1 MSNHEVLRWY
11 LHVDLDAFFAS
22 VEQLDN
28 PELRGKPVIVGG
40 LPEDRR
46 SVVSTA
52 SYEARVFGV
61 HSAMPTFQAYRL
73 CPQGIFV
80 RGRMHRYAELS
91 HQIMNIFR
99 DYSPDVDQM
108 SIDEAFIDLTGTE
121 KLFGLP
127 EETAKKIKARVKEE
141 TGLTVSIGL
150 ATTKYLAKIAS
161 GLSKPD
167 GFYHIKHGEEQNFML
182 NLPLSKVWGLGPKSQ
197 ELIRSKGLNSTRD
210 IFEKD
215 YDTLEFLFGKNMGS
229 FLYNVVR
236 GIEKDSFS
244 RETKSHSISAE
255 TTFPFDLTDIYTIE
269 TELLEL
275 AHGVYFRLLKEESYS
290 RTAFVK
296 IRYDDFSTSSVQETV
311 DRNIMTLDSF
321 FEIIKRLFEKKYQNG
336 RGIRLLGVG
345 FDNIVKEEKPYQQD
359 LFSDNK
365 DEKKQAVEKAI
376 LSLSKKHPEIKVSKA
391 RTIKGIIAALFIATS
406 FLQKTEA
413 QKINFPENESPKEL
427 PSKDPPTIYEY
438 DINDANH
445 VDFELSGYWSGFF
458 TQNLDFTFGNGTR
471 PAFSLPTP
479 VFSQDVELSARILLN
494 KHWYFE
500 ADFADE
506 FKKNTIAAGY
516 NGNGLIRSFRMANR
530 GITMPAIYSADYFGF
545 GLSGGNNQAPGLSL
559 SLKPASELWQ
569 ADFLLRYDMTEVHS
583 AVFYGM
589 NSVNDYKKDISEFLY
604 GREFRFPES
613 KSQLLQEISAVYVEA
628 NGGKFTA
635 GDGRKYNRLSS
646 DQYTVI
652 QHTARLILSSDAG
665 GNKGNLGSD
674 KAQQIPSIIVTFR
687 SKTSANEIVMAEGR
701 WEEPATFL
709 GKIQRKLGGG
719 KYNLSK
725 YAYNQLTSINGETAL
740 IIQSPAGFSPFLCP
754 NYYDLGNEK
763 DTADSEVTVI
773 FETSEKTLPQFS
785 AVTTN
790 ETYTSLYTDF
800 FKDNHS
806 FVQIINQDDL
816 DSIYPFAELA
826 PEIYLN
832 LSNESNIC
840 LLTRIFTPQ
849 DQIRISKDAADGTV
863 LVYKN
868 GILMQ
873 GSSYNHSTG
882 IVKLGETVSQSDK
895 LTITWQE
902 DSKDFS
908 QGAIT
913 AGAGF
918 KANFLPWLT
927 GDIALTG
934 RWPLNF
940 NKNYIANGTDGIKN
954 GFVALSSGIEYSR
967 DGLTLR
973 EKTALSVQKENTASG
988 LVVLNQEIY
997 VPKTF
1002 YLEAF
1007 AGKNAKADP
1016 GITGFCIPLVW
1027 NSINESQNLPAQ
1039 TDIKLTGGNLL
1050 MNSSSIVVAV
1060 KADFHNLESES
1071 QQSLNSFLDVYLI
1084 AGIKAGET
1092 ADSIEI
1098 ENYPHW
1104 KLNTSEKLDLS
1115 NNNWQMITIELSDWD
1130 RSRLTAGNDIRLLIK
1145 KSEDTSLTQL
1155 TSGQHGGISGTLY
1168 FGPYEP
1174 VLKASSLKAPEEYLV
1189 TSRAEI
1195 YDAEKY
1201 AVHIKWKKDTSFSNS
1216 GFITDSNDEGNI
1228 ISTEY
1233 FTPADFSSYKS
1244 LSWDFSTSTNL
1255 PFTLILDSQTSTS
1268 SDTALQL
1275 EIQKLPENI
1284 VSSSTGLLHN
1294 LKIDLK
1300 TKEVFID
1307 GIKLSSYIYT
1317 LYINDK
1323 IIPSRQKLI
1332 LKLSENQDL
1341 YRQGD
1346 FYNGRLTYSESEVYC
1361 NIQNYASVKYQK
1373 DGNLLSVNNFVLL
1386 KDFLIYADST
1396 QSSGKLSSPDFSV
1409 NSNTGTSATISG
1421 IKTKVDL
1428 SLQKEKIKSA
1438 GHTLST
1444 DSEIIPYLSAEEKYY
1459 FDITSREI
1467 RKEDNFSLDLSKLRI
1482 PVKTSHKT
1490 NTSDTLLHARQNSN
1504 TNFDFTWKNE
1514 KYTAGFNSDITLSQK
1529 LNKSFCLSE
1538 QNNISDY
1545 FSNWAKTSG
1554 IQFSTGMKDAVR
1566 RDSEMSAKI
1575 FGVIP
1580 VYQAEFKPQLE
1591 YILSGAYKKPGN
1603 SLFTDKEKLSLTLP
1617 FALNGNALSFEISRT
1632 GSATNNLSS
1641 QDFIYTDGSYLED
1654 IKTIIRQQKEH
1665 KYFYTSIPFYEIFD
1679 TNLATLV
1686 TNDYS
1691 AFYELKYNRKL
1702 SNSLKDLYLPSAVSF
1717 TLIRDIKNQSSKK
1730 SDLYQMKAV
1739 VTNTSINNFGSHSKG
1754 KIFGWFEQ
1762 EELFSTLTGIIKLPY
1777 ENGILYDDIRYQF
1790 SAYLQ
1795 LMLLIKEKTTITSS
1809 LDFSIDDSFS
1819 WSTNGLLV
1827 YERPCNNCLFYVLV
1841 DFLLPHFKGNVTAM
1855 KRKDTLNIELS
1866 QIDKE
1871 SLQKYTYKHF
1881 AEITFQEHFSI
1892 NGEIGASFTHK
1903 SDSAD
1908 LLSLC
1913 LSLGAK
1919 AEF

>member
-1 MSNHEVLRWY
+1 MSASEVLRWY

-28 PELRGKPVIVGG
+28 PELKGKPVIVGG

-52 SYEARVFGV
+52 SYEARAFGV

-91 HQIMNIFR
+91 HQIMNIFC

-127 EETAKKIKARVKEE
+127 EETARKIKARVKEE

-167 GFYHIKHGEEQNFML
+167 GFYHIKHGDEQNFML

-197 ELIRSKGLNSTRD
+197 ELIRSKGLTTTRD

-236 GIEKDSFS
+236 GIEKESFS

-255 TTFPFDLTDIYTIE
+255 TTFPYDLTDIYTIE

-296 IRYDDFSTSSVQETV
+296 IRYDDFSTCTVQETV
-311 DRNIMTLDSF
+311 ERNIMTLDSF
-321 FEIIKRLFEKKYQNG
+321 FEIIKRLFEKRYQNG

-345 FDNIVKEEKPYQQD
+345 FENIVKEEKPYQQD
-359 LFSDNK
+359 LFNDNK

-391 RTIKGIIAALFIATS
+391 RTIKGIIAALFISLS
-406 FLQKTEA
+406 FMQKSEA
-413 QKINFPENESPKEL
+413 QETKTPKQL
-427 PSKDPPTIYEY
+427 PSKDPPSLFEY
-438 DINDANH
+438 DINDKNH
-445 VDFELSGYWSGFF
+445 VDIELSGYWSGFF
-458 TQNLDFTFGNGTR
+458 TQNFDFTFGNGTR
-471 PAFSLPTP
+471 PAFALPTP
-479 VFSQDVELSARILLN
+479 VFKQDVELSARILLN

-506 FKKNTIAAGY
+506 FKKNSIAAGY
-516 NGNGLIRSFRMANR
+516 KGDGLVRSFRIANR

-545 GLSGGNNQAPGLSL
+545 GLAGGNNQAPGLSL
-559 SLKPASELWQ
+559 TLKPLSELWQ

-589 NSVNDYKKDISEFLY
+589 NSVTDYKKDISGFMY
-604 GREFRFPES
+604 GREFRFPET
-613 KSQLLQEISAVYVEA
+613 KTHLLQEISSVYVESK
-628 NGGKFTA
+628 GGKYTA
-635 GDGRKYNRLSS
+635 ANGRKYNRLSS
-646 DQYTVI
+646 DQYAVI
-652 QHTARLILSSDAG
+652 QHTGRLILSSDAG
-665 GNKGNLGSD
+665 GDKGSLGSD
-674 KAQQIPSIIVTFR
+674 KATQIPSIIITFR
-687 SKTSANEIVMAEGR
+687 SKNSANEIISAEGS
-701 WEEPATFL
+701 WENAASFL

-725 YAYNQLTSINGETAL
+725 YAYNQLTSINGDTAL
-740 IIQSPAGFSPFLCP
+740 IIQSPSGFSPFLCP
-754 NYYDLGNEK
+754 NYYDLGKEK

-773 FETSEKTLPQFS
+773 FEASEKTLPQFS
-785 AVTTN
+785 AVTTD

-806 FVQIINQDDL
+806 YVQLINQDDS
-816 DSIYPFAELA
+816 DSVYPFAEIA

-832 LSNESNIC
+832 LSNESNVC
-840 LLTRIFTPQ
+840 LLTRIFNPQ
-849 DQIRISKDAADGTV
+849 ESLRISKDAADGTV

-873 GSSYNHSTG
+873 GTSYNHSTG
-882 IVKLGETVSQSDK
+882 IVTLGESVSHSDK

-902 DSKDFS
+902 DTKDFS
-908 QGAIT
+908 RGAVT
-913 AGAGF
+913 AGAGI

-934 RWPLNF
+934 RWPINF
-940 NKNYIANGTDGIKN
+940 NKAYIANGTDGIKN
-954 GFVALSSGIEYSR
+954 GFAALSTGIEYKK
-967 DGLTLR
+967 DGLTLT
-973 EKTALSVQKENTASG
+973 EKTAVSVQQENTASG
-988 LVVLNQEIY
+988 LIVLNQEIY

-1002 YLEAF
+1002 YLEASSG
-1007 AGKNAKADP
+1007 ANATADP

-1027 NSINESQNLPAQ
+1027 NSINETQNIAAK

-1050 MNSSSIVVAV
+1050 MNSSSLVVAL
-1060 KADFHNLESES
+1060 KPDFKTSIPLTS
-1071 QQSLNSFLDVYLI
+1071 QNLNSYFDIYLV

-1104 KLNTSEKLDLS
+1104 KLNSTDRLDIS
-1115 NNNWQMITIELSDWD
+1115 KNSWQMITLPLTEWD
-1130 RSRLTAGNDIRLLIK
+1130 RSRLTAENDIRLIIK
-1145 KSEDTSLTQL
+1145 KAENNSLSGLTPTQ
-1155 TSGQHGGISGTLY
+1155 SNGISGTLY

-1174 VLKASSLKAPEEYLV
+1174 VLKTSGLQYPENYTV
-1189 TSRAEI
+1189 TTRAEP
-1195 YDAEKY
+1195 YGAEKY
-1201 AVHIKWKKDTSFSNS
+1201 AEHLKWKKDSSSAYSAADN
-1216 GFITDSNDEGNI
+1216 ENI
-1228 ISTEY
+1228 ISTQY
-1233 FTPADFSSYKS
+1233 FTPADLSSYKS
-1244 LSWDFSTSTNL
+1244 LSWDFSTSSSV
-1255 PFTLILDSQTSTS
+1255 PFVLILDSVNSTS
-1268 SDTALQL
+1268 LATFSNLSSDIALQL
-1275 EIQKLPENI
+1275 EIRSLPENI
-1284 VSSSTGLLHN
+1284 TSIPSVLLHN
-1294 LKIDLK
+1294 LRVDLEQ
-1300 TKEVFID
+1300 KEVFID
-1307 GIKLSSYIYT
+1307 GIKLSPYNYS

-1323 IIPSRQKLI
+1323 VIPSRQKLI
-1332 LKLSENQDL
+1332 LKISENSEL
-1341 YRQGD
+1341 YTQGD
-1346 FYNGRLTYSESEVYC
+1346 FYNGRLVYSESEIYC

-1373 DGNLLSVNNFVLL
+1373 DGNLISIN
-1386 KDFLIYADST
+1386 DFSLVRDLIVYADSK
-1396 QSSGKLSSPDFSV
+1396 QSTGKLSSPDFSAS
-1409 NSNTGTSATISG
+1409 SNAGASATLSG
-1421 IKTKVDL
+1421 IKTKADI
-1428 SLQKEKIKSA
+1428 SLQKEKITTA
-1438 GHTLST
+1438 GHSLST
-1444 DSEIIPYLSAEEKYY
+1444 DSEIIPYLSAEEKYN
-1459 FDITSREI
+1459 FDINSHEI
-1467 RKEDNFSLDLSKLRI
+1467 RKEDNFGLDFSKLNV

-1490 NTSDTLLHARQNSN
+1490 NISDSLLHAVQNSV
-1504 TNFDFTWKNE
+1504 TNFNFEWNKE
-1514 KYTAGFNSDITLSQK
+1514 KYTAGFTSDLSLSQK

-1538 QNNISDY
+1538 RNNITDY
-1545 FSNWAKTSG
+1545 FTNWAKTTG
-1554 IQFSTGMKDAVR
+1554 FQFSMGMKEAVR
-1566 RDSEMSAKI
+1566 RDSKMSAKLY
-1575 FGVIP
+1575 GTIP
-1580 VYQAEFKPQLE
+1580 VYEADFKPQLE
-1591 YILSGAYKKPGN
+1591 YNLSGNYRKLGN
-1603 SLFTDKEKLSLTLP
+1603 SIFTDKEKISLILP
-1617 FALNGNALSFEISRT
+1617 FSLNGNALSFEIART
-1632 GSATNNLSS
+1632 GGAANNLNPT
-1641 QDFIYTDGSYLED
+1641 DFINTDGSYYED
-1654 IKTIIRQQKEH
+1654 IKTVFSLQNEH
-1665 KYFYTSIPFYEIFD
+1665 YWFYSSIPFYEIFD
-1679 TNLATLV
+1679 TSLSNRV

-1691 AFYELKYNRKL
+1691 ALYELKYNRKL

-1717 TLIRDIKNQSSKK
+1717 TLIRDIRNQSAKK
-1730 SDLYQMKAV
+1730 TDLYQMKAV

-1795 LMLLIKEKTTITSS
+1795 IMLLIREKITITSAF
-1809 LDFSIDDSFS
+1809 DFSIDNSFS
-1819 WSTNGLLV
+1819 WTTNGLFV
-1827 YERPCNNCLFYVLV
+1827 YERPCKNCLFYVLV
-1841 DFLLPHFKGNVTAM
+1841 DFLLPYFKGNVTSM

-1866 QIDKE
+1866 QIE
-1871 SLQKYTYKHF
+1871 NENLQKYTWKHF

-1903 SDSAD
+1903 SDAAD
-1908 LLSLC
+1908 SLSLS
-1913 LSLGAK
+1913 LTLGAK

>member
-1 MSNHEVLRWY
+1 MSEHDLLRWY

-40 LPEDRR
+40 LPDDRR

-52 SYEARVFGV
+52 SYEARAFGV

-80 RGRMHRYAELS
+80 HGRMHRYAELS

-127 EETAKKIKARVKEE
+127 EETAKKIKTRVKEE

-197 ELIRSKGLNSTRD
+197 ELIRNKGLTSTRD

-236 GIEKDSFS
+236 GIEKESFS

-255 TTFPFDLTDIYTIE
+255 TTFPYDLTDIYTIE

-296 IRYDDFSTSSVQETV
+296 IRYDDFSTCSVQETV

-345 FDNIVKEEKPYQQD
+345 FENIVKEEKPYQQD

-391 RTIKGIIAALFIATS
+391 RTIKGIVAALFLATA
-406 FLQKTEA
+406 FITKAEA
-413 QKINFPENESPKEL
+413 QEIKTPENENPKEL
-427 PSKDPPTIYEY
+427 PSKEPPSIFEY
-438 DINDANH
+438 DINDNNH
-445 VDFELSGYWSGFF
+445 VDFELSGYWQGFF
-458 TQNLDFTFGNGTR
+458 TQNLDFSFGNGTR

-479 VFSQDVELSARILLN
+479 IFTQDVELSAKVLLN

-516 NGNGLIRSFRMANR
+516 KGNGLIRNFRIANR
-530 GITMPAIYSADYFGF
+530 GITMPAIYSAEYFGF
-545 GLSGGNNQAPGLSL
+545 GLAGGNNQAPGLSL
-559 SLKPASELWQ
+559 SLMPVSELWQ

-589 NSVNDYKKDISEFLY
+589 NSVTDYKKDISTFVY

-613 KSQLLQEISAVYVEA
+613 KAHLLQEISAVYVEA
-628 NGGKFTA
+628 KNGKFTA
-635 GDGRKYNRLSS
+635 ADGRKYKKLSS
-646 DQYTVI
+646 DQFAVI
-652 QHTARLILSSDAG
+652 QHTGRLILSSDAG
-665 GNKGNLGSD
+665 GEKGSLDSD
-674 KAQQIPSIIVTFR
+674 KASQIPSIIVTFH
-687 SKTSANEIVMAEGR
+687 SKNSADEIVLAEGS
-701 WEEPATFL
+701 WDEPASFL
-709 GKIQRKLGGG
+709 GRIQGKLGGG
-719 KYNLSK
+719 KYKLSK
-725 YAYNQLTSINGETAL
+725 YAYRQLTSINGDPAL

-754 NYYDLGNEK
+754 NFYDLGNEK
-763 DTADSEVTVI
+763 DIADSEVTVI
-773 FETSEKTLPQFS
+773 FEASEKTLAQFS
-785 AVTTN
+785 ALTTD

-806 FVQIINQDDL
+806 FVQLINQDDS
-816 DSIYPFAELA
+816 DSVYPFAELA

-832 LSNESNIC
+832 LSNTSNVC
-840 LLTRIFTPQ
+840 LLTRVFTPQ
-849 DQIRISKDAADGTV
+849 EQLRISKNAADGTV

-873 GSSYNHSTG
+873 GTNYNHSTG
-882 IVKLGETVSQSDK
+882 VISLGESVSHSDK

-908 QGAIT
+908 HGAVT
-913 AGAGF
+913 AGAGI

-934 RWPLNF
+934 RWPINF

-954 GFVALSSGIEYSR
+954 GFAALTSGIEYSK
-967 DGLTLR
+967 DGLILT
-973 EKTALSVQKENTASG
+973 EKTAVSVQQENTASG
-988 LVVLNQEIY
+988 LVVLNQEAN
-997 VPKTF
+997 VPKTY
-1002 YLEAF
+1002 YLEAS
-1007 AGKNAKADP
+1007 AGANAKADSE
-1016 GITGFCIPLVW
+1016 ITGYCIPLVW
-1027 NSINESQNLPAQ
+1027 NSINETQNLPAK

-1050 MNSSSIVVAV
+1050 MNSSSLVVAL
-1060 KADFHNLESES
+1060 KPDFNTSELS
-1071 QQSLNSFLDVYLI
+1071 SSLNLNSYFEVYLI
-1084 AGIKAGET
+1084 GGIRSGET
-1092 ADSIEI
+1092 TDSIEI
-1098 ENYPHW
+1098 EDYPHW
-1104 KLNTSEKLDLS
+1104 KLNEGSKLDLTKKS
-1115 NNNWQMITIELSDWD
+1115 WQMITLELSDWD
-1130 RSRLTAGNDIRLLIK
+1130 RSRLTAGNDVRLLIRK
-1145 KSEDTSLTQL
+1145 ADDSRGDV
-1155 TSGQHGGISGTLY
+1155 SGTLY

-1174 VLKASSLKAPEEYLV
+1174 ILKASSLETPEDYIV
-1189 TSRAEI
+1189 TSRAEP

-1201 AVHIKWKKDTSFSNS
+1201 AVHLKWKKDTSIAGN
-1216 GFITDSNDEGNI
+1216 GTDTSIKTNEDI
-1228 ISTEY
+1228 VSKEY
-1233 FTPADFSSYKS
+1233 FSPADFSSYKN
-1244 LSWDFSTSTNL
+1244 LSWDFSTSTAV
-1255 PFTLILDSQTSTS
+1255 PFLLILDSVTSTS
-1268 SDTALQL
+1268 SEIALQL
-1275 EIQKLPENI
+1275 EIHTLPENLI
-1284 VSSSTGLLHN
+1284 STSIGLLHN

-1300 TKEVFID
+1300 QKEVFID
-1307 GIKLSSYIYT
+1307 GIKLSPSAYS

-1323 IIPSRQKLI
+1323 VIPSRQKLI
-1332 LKLSENQDL
+1332 LKTSKNPEA
-1341 YRQGD
+1341 YAQGD
-1346 FYNGRLTYSESEVYC
+1346 FYNGRLVYSEAEIYC

-1373 DGNLLSVNNFVLL
+1373 EGNILSVNDFALL
-1386 KDFLIYADST
+1386 KDFSIYADST
-1396 QSSGKLSSPDFSV
+1396 QSTGKLSSPDFSV
-1409 NSNTGTSATISG
+1409 LSNTGASATISG
-1421 IKTKVDL
+1421 IKTKADL
-1428 SLQKEKIKSA
+1428 SMQKEKITAA
-1438 GHTLST
+1438 GHSLST
-1444 DSEIIPYLSAEEKYY
+1444 DSEIIPFLSAEEKYH
-1459 FDITSREI
+1459 FDINSREI
-1467 RKEDNFSLDLSKLRI
+1467 RKENNFTLDFSKLKI
-1482 PVKTSHKT
+1482 PLKTSHKT
-1490 NTSDTLLHARQNSN
+1490 DTSDTLLHAKQNSQ
-1504 TNFDFTWKNE
+1504 TNFDFSWKNE
-1514 KYTAGFNSDITLSQK
+1514 KYTAGFTSDLALSQK
-1529 LNKSFCLSE
+1529 LNKSFCITE
-1538 QNNISDY
+1538 QNNITDY
-1545 FSNWAKTSG
+1545 FINWVKTTG
-1554 IQFSTGMKDAVR
+1554 IQFSSGMKEASR
-1566 RDSEMSAKI
+1566 RDSKISAKL
-1575 FGVIP
+1575 FGAMPI
-1580 VYQAEFKPQLE
+1580 YEADFKPQLE
-1591 YILSGAYKKPGN
+1591 YILSGTYRKLDN

-1632 GSATNNLSS
+1632 GSETKNLTSTDS
-1641 QDFIYTDGSYLED
+1641 LYTDGSYTED
-1654 IKTIIRQQKEH
+1654 LKTIFKNQNEH
-1665 KYFYTSIPFYEIFD
+1665 YWFYSSIPFYEIFD
-1679 TNLATLV
+1679 YSLSKRV
-1686 TNDYS
+1686 TSDYS
-1691 AFYELKYNRKL
+1691 ALYELKYNRKL
-1702 SNSLKDLYLPSAVSF
+1702 SNSLRDLYIPSAVTF
-1717 TLIRDIKNQSSKK
+1717 TLIRDIKNQSTKK

-1739 VTNTSINNFGSHSKG
+1739 VTNTSINNFGSNSKG

-1777 ENGILYDDIRYQF
+1777 ENGIVYDDIRYQF

-1795 LMLLIKEKTTITSS
+1795 LMLLIKEKTTITSAF
-1809 LDFSIDDSFS
+1809 DFSIDNSFS
-1819 WSTNGLLV
+1819 WSSNGLLV

-1855 KRKDTLNIELS
+1855 KRKDTLNISLS
-1866 QIDKE
+1866 QIDNE

-1903 SDSAD
+1903 SNSAD
-1908 LLSLC
+1908 LLSFILT
-1913 LSLGAK
+1913 LGAK

>member
-1 MSNHEVLRWY
+1 MSDQKISKWY

-28 PELRGKPVIVGG
+28 PDFRGKPVIVGG

-52 SYEARVFGV
+52 SYEARAFGV

-91 HQIMNIFR
+91 HKIMNIFR

-150 ATTKYLAKIAS
+150 ASTKYLAKIAS

-167 GFYHIKHGEEQNFML
+167 GFYHIKHGQEQNFML

-197 ELIRSKGLNSTRD
+197 ELIRSKGFSSTRD

-236 GIEKDSFS
+236 GIEKESFS

-255 TTFPFDLTDIYTIE
+255 TTFPYDLTDIYTIE

-296 IRYDDFSTSSVQETV
+296 IRYDDFSTCSVQETV

-345 FDNIVKEEKPYQQD
+345 FENIVKEEKPYQQD

-391 RTIKGIIAALFIATS
+391 RTIKGIVMAFFIATS
-406 FLQKTEA
+406 FLSKSEA
-413 QKINFPENESPKEL
+413 QEIKSPENETPKQL
-427 PSKDPPTIYEY
+427 PSKDPPSIFEY
-438 DINDANH
+438 DINDNNH
-445 VDFELSGYWSGFF
+445 VDFELSGYWQGFF
-458 TQNLDFTFGNGTR
+458 TQNFDFTFGNGTR

-479 VFSQDVELSARILLN
+479 VFKQDVELSARILLN
-494 KHWYFE
+494 RHWYFE

-516 NGNGLIRSFRMANR
+516 KGDGLVRSFRIANR

-545 GLSGGNNQAPGLSL
+545 GLAGGNNQAPGLSL

-589 NSVNDYKKDISEFLY
+589 NSVTDYKKDISAFMY
-604 GREFRFPES
+604 GREFRFPEN
-613 KSQLLQEISAVYVEA
+613 KAHLLQEISAVYVEA
-628 NGGKFTA
+628 NGGKFTGA
-635 GDGRKYNRLSS
+635 DGRKYNRLSS
-646 DQYTVI
+646 DQYAVI
-652 QHTARLILSSDAG
+652 QHTGRLILSSNTG
-665 GNKGNLGSD
+665 GDKGSLGSD
-674 KAQQIPSIIVTFR
+674 KATQIPSIIVTFR
-687 SKTSANEIVMAEGR
+687 SQASANEIVLAEGS
-701 WEEPATFL
+701 WDDSASFL
-709 GKIQRKLGGG
+709 GRIQKKLGGG
-719 KYNLSK
+719 KYKLSK
-725 YAYNQLTSINGETAL
+725 YAYNQLTSINGDTAL

-763 DTADSEVTVI
+763 DIADSEVTVI
-773 FETSEKTLPQFS
+773 FEASEKTLAQFS
-785 AVTTN
+785 AVTTD
-790 ETYTSLYTDF
+790 ESYTSLSKDF

-806 FVQIINQDDL
+806 FVQLINQDDS
-816 DSIYPFAELA
+816 DSIYPFADLA

-832 LSNESNIC
+832 LSNESNVC

-849 DQIRISKDAADGTV
+849 EQLRISKDAADGTV
-863 LVYKN
+863 QVYKN

-873 GSSYNHSTG
+873 GTSYNHSTG
-882 IVKLGETVSQSDK
+882 IVSLGESVSQSDK

-902 DSKDFS
+902 DTKDFS
-908 QGAIT
+908 HGAVT
-913 AGAGF
+913 AGAGI
-918 KANFLPWLT
+918 KAYFLPWLT
-927 GDIALTG
+927 GDIALTD
-934 RWPLNF
+934 RWPINF
-940 NKNYIANGTDGIKN
+940 NKAYIANGTDGIKN
-954 GFVALSSGIEYSR
+954 GFAALTGGIEYNK
-967 DGLTLR
+967 DGLTLT
-973 EKTALSVQKENTASG
+973 EKTSLSVQQENTASG

-997 VPKTF
+997 VPKTY
-1002 YLEAF
+1002 YLEVS
-1007 AGKNAKADP
+1007 AGANATADP
-1016 GITGFCIPLVW
+1016 GITGYCIPLVW
-1027 NSINESQNLPAQ
+1027 NSINESQNLPAK

-1050 MNSSSIVVAV
+1050 MNSSSFIVAV
-1060 KADFHNLESES
+1060 KPDFKVSEQAPS
-1071 QQSLNSFLDVYLI
+1071 QSLNSYLEVYLV

-1098 ENYPHW
+1098 EDYPHW
-1104 KLNTSEKLDLS
+1104 KLNSSGKLDLTKNS
-1115 NNNWQMITIELSDWD
+1115 WQLITLDLSDWD
-1130 RSRLTAGNDIRLLIK
+1130 RSRLTAGKDIRLLIK
-1145 KSEDTSLTQL
+1145 KAEDSSLL
-1155 TSGQHGGISGTLY
+1155 GLSGTLY

-1174 VLKASSLKAPEEYLV
+1174 VLKASSIKSPEGYTV
-1189 TSRAEI
+1189 TTRAEL

-1201 AVHIKWKKDTSFSNS
+1201 AVHLKWKKDSS
-1216 GFITDSNDEGNI
+1216 ITNIDEDI
-1228 ISTEY
+1228 VSTEY
-1233 FTPADFSSYKS
+1233 FSPADFSSYKS
-1244 LSWDFSTSTNL
+1244 LSWDFSTSSAV
-1255 PFTLILDSQTSTS
+1255 PFALILDSATSTT
-1268 SDTALQL
+1268 SDIALQL
-1275 EIQKLPENI
+1275 VIHKLPENLI
-1284 VSSSTGLLHN
+1284 SAVSPFLHN

-1300 TKEVFID
+1300 QKEVFID
-1307 GIKLSSYIYT
+1307 GIKLSPAAFSI
-1317 LYINDK
+1317 YINDK
-1323 IIPSRQKLI
+1323 VIPSRQKLI
-1332 LKLSENQDL
+1332 LKISENPAL
-1341 YRQGD
+1341 YTQGD
-1346 FYNGRLTYSESEVYC
+1346 FYNGRLLYSESEVYC

-1373 DGNLLSVNNFVLL
+1373 EGKLISVNDFALVKDLVL
-1386 KDFLIYADST
+1386 YADST
-1396 QSSGKLSSPDFSV
+1396 QSTGKLSSPDFSV
-1409 NSNTGTSATISG
+1409 VSNTGASATISG
-1421 IKTKVDL
+1421 IKTKADL
-1428 SLQKEKIKSA
+1428 SLQKEKIKAA

-1444 DSEIIPYLSAEEKYY
+1444 DSEMIPYLSAEDKYH
-1459 FDITSREI
+1459 FDINSREI
-1467 RKEDNFSLDLSKLRI
+1467 RKEDNFGLDLSKLKI
-1482 PVKTSHKT
+1482 PLKASLKTD
-1490 NTSDTLLHARQNSN
+1490 TSDSLLHATQNSKAN
-1504 TNFDFTWKNE
+1504 LDFTWKNE
-1514 KYTAGFNSDITLSQK
+1514 QYTVGFTSDLNLSQK
-1529 LNKSFCLSE
+1529 LNKSFCITE
-1538 QNNISDY
+1538 QNNIADY
-1545 FSNWAKTSG
+1545 FTYWAKTTG
-1554 IQFSTGMKDAVR
+1554 IQFSSGMKEASR
-1566 RDSEMSAKI
+1566 RDSKISAKL
-1575 FGVIP
+1575 FGAMPI
-1580 VYQAEFKPQLE
+1580 YEADFKPQLE
-1591 YILSGAYKKPGN
+1591 YILSGTYRKLDN

-1617 FALNGNALSFEISRT
+1617 FALNGNALSFEISRS
-1632 GSATNNLSS
+1632 GSEIKNISS
-1641 QDFIYTDGSYLED
+1641 TDYLYTDGSYTED
-1654 IKTIIRQQKEH
+1654 IKTIFNRQNDH
-1665 KYFYTSIPFYEIFD
+1665 YWFYTSIPFYEIFD
-1679 TNLATLV
+1679 YTLSKRV
-1686 TNDYS
+1686 SSDYS
-1691 AFYELKYNRKL
+1691 ALYELKYNRKL

-1717 TLIRDIKNQSSKK
+1717 TLIRDIKNQSAKK

-1777 ENGILYDDIRYQF
+1777 ENGIVYDDIRYQF

-1795 LMLLIKEKTTITSS
+1795 MMLLIKEKTTITSAFN
-1809 LDFSIDDSFS
+1809 FSIDNSFS
-1819 WSTNGLLV
+1819 WTTNGLFV
-1827 YERPCNNCLFYVLV
+1827 YERPCNNCLFYLLV
-1841 DFLLPHFKGNVTAM
+1841 DFLLPYFKGNVTAM

-1866 QIDKE
+1866 QIDNKN
-1871 SLQKYTYKHF
+1871 LQKYTYKHF
-1881 AEITFQEHFSI
+1881 AEITFQEHLSI

-1908 LLSLC
+1908 LLSLI
-1913 LSLGAK
+1913 LTLGAK